1 MSSYF
6 ILQNEI
12 THHYRLFKAEGR
24 ELILRLTAPPP
35 SNTAAR
41 YFAEIVD
48 TLFEYSLSDLQ
59 PSDMVGI
66 LVHNADNQHDRPIG
80 LIFRR
85 R

>member
-1 MSSYF
+1 MPSYF

-48 TLFEYSLSDLQ
+48 TLFEYTLSDLQ

-66 LVHNADNQHDRPIG
+66 SVHDADNQHDSMHIG
-80 LIFRR
+80 P
-85 R
+85 